1 MTTAEKK
8 APGDRKFRVVGT
20 RPIRPDGLGKVTG
33 SDKYGGDVRLP
44 GMLHGRML
52 RSPHAHARIKKIDVR
67 KAEAL
72 PGVKAVITAKD
83 FPEIPKGEMNLG
95 ETAASAESLGENA
108 MASKKVLYK
117 GHAVA
122 AVAATTPHIAEE
134 ALDLIEVD
142 YEVLPPILDLR
153 EAMVDGSPL
162 IHENQTTKDSA
173 AAFAGGADSGVK
185 SNIASHLQFK
195 NGDIEEGFKQAD
207 IIVEREF
214 TTQPVHQGYIEL
226 HNSTAQWKPD
236 GHLTIWT
243 STQSHFGIRTQTAA
257 LLGIPEST
265 VKVVPMEIGG
275 GFGGKISTYFDHV
288 AALLSKKTGA
298 PVQIIMNR
306 KEVFEGT
313 GPASGSYMRFK
324 AGVTKEGKLT
334 AAELY
339 LAFEAGGFPGS
350 AVGAGAMCGLAP
362 YKIEHLLIDGYDIV
376 VNKPKVA
383 AYRAPGAPQAAY
395 AVETVM
401 DELAEKL
408 GMDAMDFRLKNAS
421 REGDRQAMGV
431 PFGSIGCVEVEEAI
445 KNHPHY
451 KSKLTGPNRGRGV
464 AMGFWFNVGF
474 QSSATINVNTDGTIS
489 LITGS
494 VDIGGTRASVSM
506 QAAEILGIAAE
517 DVFPSVGDTD
527 SVGWTGVTGGSRT
540 AFSTGIAAINAAEE
554 VIKIMAQRAAVQW
567 ETQPDE
573 VEFKE
578 GVFFSQKN
586 PEDRKTFKELAA
598 AMMMTGGPITAS
610 ASSNPKGVGSSFS
623 AFLVDVEVDPETG
636 KVDVLRATV
645 FQDVGKAAHPSYVE
659 GQMQGGSVQGIGWAL
674 NEEYFYTDDGT
685 MANSSFLD
693 YRIPTSL
700 DLPAIDAEVI
710 EVPNPGHPFGLRGVG
725 ECSIVPPMA
734 AMANAIYDAIGVRM
748 SSLPMSPGAILKA
761 LAEKDGS

>member
-1 MTTAEKK
+1 MMVFGIALVVLGTGYAMLIGAFARGFRKVTHRPLLAETNDVPFVTVIVPARDESCCIKACLESILANDYPAGRFEVMVVDDLSEDDTPDVVRRMIAQLGDEQDGKLQLLQMPENLERTRAHKKRAIEKGISVARGDIIMTTDADCLV
-8 APGDRKFRVVGT
+8 PDT
-20 RPIRPDGLGKVTG
+20 WIRTAVAMFDDINDDPMVDAVTAFV
-33 SDKYGGDVRLP
+33 S
-44 GMLHGRML
+44 
-52 RSPHAHARIKKIDVR
+52 SP
-67 KAEAL
+67 
-72 PGVKAVITAKD
+72 
-83 FPEIPKGEMNLG
+83 
-95 ETAASAESLGENA
+95 
-108 MASKKVLYK
+108 VLYK
-117 GHAVA
+117 TGRGPLMHMQ
-122 AVAATTPHIAEE
+122 
-134 ALDLIEVD
+134 AL
-142 YEVLPPILDLR
+142 
-153 EAMVDGSPL
+153 
-162 IHENQTTKDSA
+162 
-173 AAFAGGADSGVK
+173 
-185 SNIASHLQFK
+185 
-195 NGDIEEGFKQAD
+195 
-207 IIVEREF
+207 EF
-214 TTQPVHQGYIEL
+214 
-226 HNSTAQWKPD
+226 
-236 GHLTIWT
+236 
-243 STQSHFGIRTQTAA
+243 
-257 LLGIPEST
+257 LGL
-265 VKVVPMEIGG
+265 V
-275 GFGGKISTYFDHV
+275 
-288 AALLSKKTGA
+288 
-298 PVQIIMNR
+298 
-306 KEVFEGT
+306 
-313 GPASGSYMRFK
+313 
-324 AGVTKEGKLT
+324 
-334 AAELY
+334 
-339 LAFEAGGFPGS
+339 

-517 DVFPSVGDTD
+517 DVFPSMGDTD

-573 VEFKE
+573 VEFKD

-586 PEDRKTFKELAA
+586 PEDRKTFKELAGS
-598 AMMMTGGPITAS
+598 MMMSGGPITAS
-610 ASSNPKGVGSSFS
+610 ASSNPTGVGSSFS

-659 GQMQGGSVQGIGWAL
+659 GQMQGGSV
-674 NEEYFYTDDGT
+674 
-685 MANSSFLD
+685 
-693 YRIPTSL
+693 
-700 DLPAIDAEVI
+700 
-710 EVPNPGHPFGLRGVG
+710 
-725 ECSIVPPMA
+725 
-734 AMANAIYDAIGVRM
+734 
-748 SSLPMSPGAILKA
+748 
-761 LAEKDGS
+761 